1 VVRLDS
7 CISRFFIN
15 EYVYA
20 RLLCHFFNKQVPL
33 RKVRPKPN
41 QNHAEGVG
49 FQLEKIFVIDGS
61 KRSAKLMP
69 ISGFSELRN
78 G

>member
-1 VVRLDS
+1 VVVTGSDHSCYQWAGDS
-7 CISRFFIN
+7 FWW
-15 EYVYA
+15 YVWILVFLVSLLMNMFMP

-49 FQLEKIFVIDGS
+49 FQLEKIFVID
-61 KRSAKLMP
+61 
-69 ISGFSELRN
+69 
-78 G
+78 